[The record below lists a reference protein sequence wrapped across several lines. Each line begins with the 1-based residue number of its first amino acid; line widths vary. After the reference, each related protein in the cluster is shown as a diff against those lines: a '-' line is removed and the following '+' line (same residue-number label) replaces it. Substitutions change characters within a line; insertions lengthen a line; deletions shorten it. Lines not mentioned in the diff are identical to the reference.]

1 MNEENI
7 YKVGLNAYR
16 NVFRA
21 SAKHGTSPTT
31 EQLIDGVVDS
41 VVDKINEIINNVDL
55 NDKSHSSLNAV
66 GLKLILLNEIKK
78 IRNR

>member
-1 MNEENI
+1 MNNENI
-7 YKVGLNAYR
+7 YKTGLNAYR
-16 NVFRA
+16 NVFRGA
-21 SAKHGTSPTT
+21 AKTGSSPTT

-41 VVDKINEIINNVDL
+41 VVDRINEIINNIDL
-55 NDKSHSSLNAV
+55 NDKSNLSLNAV